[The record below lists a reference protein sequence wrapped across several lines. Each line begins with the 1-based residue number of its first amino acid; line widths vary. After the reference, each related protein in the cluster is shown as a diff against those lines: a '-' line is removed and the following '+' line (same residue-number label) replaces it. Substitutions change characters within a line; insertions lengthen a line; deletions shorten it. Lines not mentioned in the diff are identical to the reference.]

1 MAKIDWKNHIVELVV
16 VFLGVTLAFL
26 LDNYRENRRSAESE
40 QRYLTAL
47 HKDISA
53 DIQQLQDLI
62 EYTKTNLEQVVKLDR
77 MLQRENVNM
86 DSLDSYTASMASLDR
101 FTPQQIPYQ
110 SLTASGDWAVL
121 SSFEL
126 KQQLSKL
133 YSFYDVVKRK
143 DEVYVEYVNEYVL
156 PFFLKKFDLHGS
168 RMVKREAIRGHRFS
182 NLVQGFIVSANQ
194 KLAGYR
200 ECLEKCQA
208 VLTILPQEPI

>member
-1 MAKIDWKNHIVELVV
+1 MAKIDWKNHIVEVIV

-26 LDNYRENRRSAESE
+26 LDNYREQVRTAELE

-62 EYTKTNLEQVVKLDR
+62 EYTRTNLSQVVKLDR

-86 DSLDSYTASMASLDR
+86 DSLDLYTASMASLDR
-101 FTPQQIPYQ
+101 FTPQQITYQ

-126 KQQLSKL
+126 KQQLSEL
-133 YSFYDVVKRK
+133 YSFYDIVNRK
-143 DEVYVEYVNEYVL
+143 DQVYVEYIERTR
-156 PFFLKKFDLHGS
+156 S
-168 RMVKREAIRGHRFS
+168 M
-182 NLVQGFIVSANQ
+182 
-194 KLAGYR
+194 
-200 ECLEKCQA
+200 
-208 VLTILPQEPI
+208 